1 MNQIVFRDGKT
12 FTSVEYPIE
21 TEPCIFSKKI
31 LTDGINR
38 DFLRITVLASY
49 ADVNQYFVDNT
60 EYSIRQFD
68 VDNEG
73 KELETYTDYDWSE
86 YSVAGDIVDH
96 RDGKITVYMS
106 KPVAYETAVD
116 NLITDTVIKEELN

>member
-1 MNQIVFRDGKT
+1 MNQIVFKDGKT

-68 VDNEG
+68 LDNEG

-96 RDGKITVYMS
+96 RDGKVTVYMS
-106 KPVAYETAVD
+106 KPVVYETAVD
-116 NLITDTVIKEELN
+116 NLITDTVIKEALN

>member
-1 MNQIVFRDGKT
+1 MNQIVFKDGKT

>member
-1 MNQIVFRDGKT
+1 MNQIVFKDGKT

-68 VDNEG
+68 LDNEG

>member
-31 LTDGINR
+31 LEDGINR

-68 VDNEG
+68 LDSEG
-73 KELETYTDYDWSE
+73 KELETYTDYNWSE

-96 RDGKITVYMS
+96 RDGKVTVYMS
-106 KPVAYETAVD
+106 KPVVYETAVD
-116 NLITDTVIKEELN
+116 NLITDTVIKEALN

>member
-1 MNQIVFRDGKT
+1 MNQIVFKDGKT

-31 LTDGINR
+31 LADGINR

-68 VDNEG
+68 LDSEG

-106 KPVAYETAVD
+106 KPIVYETAVD

>member
-1 MNQIVFRDGKT
+1 MNQIVFKDGKT

-31 LTDGINR
+31 LADGINR

-49 ADVNQYFVDNT
+49 ADVNRYFVDNT

-68 VDNEG
+68 LDNEG

-106 KPVAYETAVD
+106 KPIVYETAVD

>member
-68 VDNEG
+68 VDSEG

-106 KPVAYETAVD
+106 KPVVYETAVD

>member
-1 MNQIVFRDGKT
+1 MNQIVFKDGKT

-68 VDNEG
+68 LDNEG

-106 KPVAYETAVD
+106 KPVVYETAVD

>member
-1 MNQIVFRDGKT
+1 MNQIIFKDGKM

-21 TEPCIFSKKI
+21 CEPCIFSKKI
-31 LTDGINR
+31 LMDGINR
-38 DFLRITVLASY
+38 DFLRITLLSTY
-49 ADVNQYFVDNT
+49 DEIKDYFVDNA

-68 VDNEG
+68 VDSQGNE
-73 KELETYTDYDWSE
+73 LQTYTDYDWSE

-106 KPVAYETAVD
+106 KPVEYEIAVD
-116 NLITDTVIKEELN
+116 NLIMDTVIKEELE